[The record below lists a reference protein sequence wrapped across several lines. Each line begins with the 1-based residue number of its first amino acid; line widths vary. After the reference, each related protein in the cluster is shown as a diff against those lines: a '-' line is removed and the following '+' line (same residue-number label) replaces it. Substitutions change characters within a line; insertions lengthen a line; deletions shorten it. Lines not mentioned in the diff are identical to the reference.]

1 MVPNASNPPPN
12 SRLERIGGDK
22 IGSQVTDSE
31 EHPGWKSRLRADDLQ
46 DIGGNFKTSKSY
58 VVAKPTVTSVET
70 DILPYSSQWGRI
82 KTYIGNVWAVSP
94 SAFPFP
100 KAVMSSDSQLDQ
112 LGATAIARCKPTNS
126 AANIGVA
133 LGELV
138 REGIPKLV
146 TQSWRQRTS
155 DLRGLSDEHLNYQF
169 GLKPL
174 GQEIGTFAYQVTQ
187 AEKLLA
193 QYERDAGRV
202 VRRRYTFPPIKTTEY
217 SYAVSSSEPYYGT
230 PPETGFADTT
240 APLAERQKVDI
251 EKTTEVKR
259 WFSGAFIYYLPRGYD
274 ARNEMDRKALLAKEI
289 LGLDL
294 DLETIWN
301 LAPWSWAVDWFTN
314 AGDVISN
321 VNSFLEDGL
330 VMPYGY
336 MMEHSIVKA
345 KYTRRVPNLM
355 IDTSVDSH
363 VTLVTETKIR
373 RKANPFGFGTS
384 GLALSPL
391 RASILAALGITRKS
405 R

>member
-1 MVPNASNPPPN
+1 M
-12 SRLERIGGDK
+12 
-22 IGSQVTDSE
+22 TDSE
-31 EHPGWKSRLRADDLQ
+31 DHPRWRQRLKDADSLEDV
-46 DIGGNFKTSKSY
+46 GGSFRTQKSY
-58 VVAKPTVTSVET
+58 VDAKLTAPSHVVFDSGDFFTDGCTSQRVTYT
-70 DILPYSSQWGRI
+70 GRA
-82 KTYIGNVWAVSP
+82 WAIDPVNF
-94 SAFPFP
+94 AFP
-100 KAVMSSDSQLDQ
+100 ASASSSDSQLDQ

-133 LGELV
+133 IGELV

-146 TQSWRQRTS
+146 TQSWKQRTS
-155 DLRGLSDEHLNYQF
+155 DLKGLADEHLNYQF

-174 GQEIGTFAYQVTQ
+174 GQEIGSFAFQVTQ

-202 VRRRYTFPPIKTTEY
+202 VRRRYTFPPVKSTELVDGY
-217 SYAVSSSEPYYGT
+217 GSDEPYYGGPQYGLVNT
-230 PPETGFADTT
+230 NVNFT
-240 APLAERQKVDI
+240 ERQRLKI
-251 EKTTEVKR
+251 LKTTEIKR

-301 LAPWSWAVDWFTN
+301 LAPWTWAVDWFSN

-321 VNSFLEDGL
+321 VNDFLEDGL

-336 MMEHSIVKA
+336 MMEHSKVSHQ
-345 KYTRRVPNLM
+345 YTRARPDLM
-355 IDTSVDSH
+355 KGSRVDSV

-373 RKANPFGFGTS
+373 RPANPFGFGFS
-384 GLALSPL
+384 GGALSPIQQ
-391 RASILAALGITRKS
+391 SILAALGISKKKR
-405 R
+405 